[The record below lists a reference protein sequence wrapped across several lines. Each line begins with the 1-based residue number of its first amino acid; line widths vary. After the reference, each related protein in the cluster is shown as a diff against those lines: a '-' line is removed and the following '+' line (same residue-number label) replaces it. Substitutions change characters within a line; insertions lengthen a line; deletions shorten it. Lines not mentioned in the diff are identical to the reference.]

1 MEYIYHLK
9 DCYLEKIKAGK
20 KTIEMRL
27 YDEKRKMLKPNDI
40 IIFVSTQD
48 ENKKIKTKVVKLHKF
63 KTFDELYKHF
73 DKVKLGYNS
82 TEQSNPDDM
91 LSFYPFEEQMKYGV
105 VGIEIKVLV

>member
-9 DCYLEKIKAGK
+9 SKYFEKIKAGK

-40 IIFVSTQD
+40 IVFVGMKD

-63 KTFDELYKHF
+63 KNFDELYKHF
-73 DKVKLGYNS
+73 DKVQLGYNP
-82 TEQSNPDDM
+82 TEPANPADM
-91 LSFYPFEEQMKYGV
+91 LSFYPLEEQAKYGV
-105 VGIEIKVLV
+105 VGIEIKVL